1 MPGPVVLMEEVLL
14 ERLVVVFDTDTTRA
28 SRTVAALES
37 RCISGGVTLLC
48 IDTISDLHR
57 QLAACEASIVFF
69 DVRSAVSDVQ
79 ARSHD
84 TLEAL
89 DQALRTGVQD
99 QVVYT
104 GVTEQ
109 ALVAVERGDYAFL
122 LPPHAS
128 ADEFVLALDKALER
142 RDKYL
147 EKPFVIKTK
156 HHIRLVWPNRVSF
169 VESSLRKVRIHVGDE
184 IVEAYAKLSDLMQK
198 LPNRFVQCH
207 KSYVVNMGFIKEL
220 AQDHALLTT
229 GEHVPI
235 SQQRRKPMREAF
247 LAYIGRA

>member
-1 MPGPVVLMEEVLL
+1 M

-37 RCISGGVTLLC
+37 RCISCGVTLLH
-48 IDTISDLHR
+48 IDTISDLHKH
-57 QLAACEASIVFF
+57 LAASEASVVFF
-69 DVRSAVSDVQ
+69 DVRSVIGDAQ
-79 ARSHD
+79 AHGHD
-84 TLEAL
+84 TLEVLYQTLHAG
-89 DQALRTGVQD
+89 AQD

-104 GVTEQ
+104 GVTER

-142 RDKYL
+142 RDMYL
-147 EKPFVIKTK
+147 ERPFVIKTK
-156 HHIRLVWPNRVSF
+156 QHIRLVWPSRVSF

-184 IVEAYAKLSDLMQK
+184 IVEVYAKLSDLMQK

-229 GEHVPI
+229 GESVPI

-247 LAYIGRA
+247 IEYIGKA